1 MFGIWDGSFGL
12 SWLHRGG
19 SRPTTGGSV
28 SIKVVSGVFLVFGF
42 LYWDPGSEDS
52 CTGVGAGAAGAR
64 VQVLQ
69 FRAKCASHTASI
81 ELSFVDPHLDFLYKT
96 RSPGSAGPGPGP
108 HAFNILPSSDHY
120 QLYWYLDIGGTSG
133 FLQK

>member
-12 SWLHRGG
+12 AWLHRGG

-28 SIKVVSGVFLVFGF
+28 PTKLVPGVFLVFGF

-52 CTGVGAGAAGAR
+52 CTGVRAGAG
-64 VQVLQ
+64 VQELQ

-81 ELSFVDPHLDFLYKT
+81 ELSFLDPHLDF
-96 RSPGSAGPGPGP
+96 
-108 HAFNILPSSDHY
+108 
-120 QLYWYLDIGGTSG
+120 
-133 FLQK
+133 